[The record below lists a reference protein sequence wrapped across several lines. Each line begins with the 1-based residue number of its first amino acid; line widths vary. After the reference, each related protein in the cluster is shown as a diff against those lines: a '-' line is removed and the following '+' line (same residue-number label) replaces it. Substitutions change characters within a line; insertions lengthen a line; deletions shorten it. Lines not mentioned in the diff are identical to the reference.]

1 MPNNLISKLSNSFST
16 GGGGISFEHQV
27 QAMFLL
33 SLLVDGFC
41 PAMNEPTKRV
51 CFQTKYLHFDT
62 DDLMVITKRGELD
75 GKMLCSIK
83 HKIVPTEKNQ
93 IFKEVIASAWKDFN
107 KDGFDKK
114 RDRIALIVSVISPKK
129 LSSLRFLHDL
139 ANTTIDEDD
148 FYTKVSLEHFSN
160 EENTEMLN
168 ILENLITSF
177 DDKNEN
183 LKREVWNF
191 CKVFIILL
199 FDLNYTNSINK
210 TLSESL
216 IKCKSH
222 EEPCLVWSKLV
233 EYASYCDKNSAS
245 ISIENF
251 NVQILELFS
260 IKKNLEFEIKP
271 VEEVDHFI
279 ADIALIGSWRV
290 ENKNDQLVIEKLS
303 GMPYSSFENKA
314 KGMLLQYP
322 SYFTFDGSVWRIKH
336 KEELFNQCKDTLVE
350 GWHKNL
356 IDVANNILLQKSNKI
371 LNPNGLNI
379 EIKNDFK
386 ISYELENSLIQS
398 VCLINKISSKL
409 CHCNTKTITN
419 DIVCMVR
426 KVLENAKWNTW
437 SNLNDYLRN
446 LAELAPSIFLN
457 EVEKTISNSSQE
469 SDDELFENSNHATGL
484 LLALETIAWLPDY
497 CARSICTI
505 GLLEK
510 IGYEINNPSITPVK
524 AICSILF
531 PWRPQTFAPIETRKN
546 ALKSLKNENEEVCWK
561 VLRGLFPNHTELIQ
575 PMLRPKYIQLE
586 NFEEKEISRSE
597 AVLYFDFILELAVD
611 IACDDNEKKIDL
623 IDQMGYM
630 KEQLLLKFLSC
641 LENDVD
647 FYEEEV
653 AYRMWKQF
661 RKCLLSAK
669 LTKDMVI
676 YPYVIR
682 IKELVNRLEPKDIR
696 VKYKE
701 LFTNK
706 YWWLN
711 AKDNG
716 VEIWEQEGII
726 KQNAIKSIF
735 KKYGIEET
743 EKFGISVDKV
753 EEVAWL
759 LGRVIT
765 DDELHSIIISC
776 HSNTVSI
783 EFLASCIEAYISNN
797 DIEELLNDPV
807 LNTDKKFALE
817 LLTKVKLSTKI
828 YIVVEKLNLNNSK
841 YWKKASIPIVYLDSK
856 QNEMKMIANNLI
868 TYKRYVTAVNLIGRT
883 NIFTD
888 FTDEEL
894 GEFLELAGTKE
905 SYGKEKL
912 DEYAVHNIMTHI
924 QNSNDISL
932 NKMSDIE
939 FIYLPLLIEA
949 HGMKP
954 CALYKRIA
962 LDPEYFCSLIEMFY
976 KKKTEKD
983 CVLKLDEAIGS
994 RLFKILFMFKVVPG
1008 ADSEGEID
1016 EEIFKTWMD
1025 FVKTWSEE
1033 SDRYEVTMNTVGQG
1047 LSYAKLDNDG
1057 HPCQIIMKELNGVEN
1072 EELRRGYNIGIIN
1085 QRWCYTVDPEGKP
1098 EMELAKNY
1106 SNMARKAEEK
1116 GYPRYADTLRNI
1128 SNQYKLEAQDNI
1140 AEAKNAFEEYN

>member
-1 MPNNLISKLSNSFST
+1 MAQFW
-16 GGGGISFEHQV
+16 
-27 QAMFLL
+27 
-33 SLLVDGFC
+33 VD
-41 PAMNEPTKRV
+41 
-51 CFQTKYLHFDT
+51 KY
-62 DDLMVITKRGELD
+62 K
-75 GKMLCSIK
+75 
-83 HKIVPTEKNQ
+83 
-93 IFKEVIASAWKDFN
+93 VIASAWKDFN

-114 RDRIALIVSVISPKK
+114 RDGIALIVSVISPKK

-139 ANTTIDEDD
+139 ANTTIDEND
-148 FYTKVSLEHFSN
+148 FYTEVSLEHFSN

-168 ILENLITSF
+168 VLENIITSF

-199 FDLNYTNSINK
+199 FDLNYSNSINK
-210 TLSESL
+210 ALSESL

-222 EEPCLVWSKLV
+222 EEPYLVWSKLV

-251 NVQILELFS
+251 NEQILELFS
-260 IKKNLEFEIKP
+260 IKKNLEIEIKP
-271 VEEVDHFI
+271 VEEIDHFI

-303 GMPYSSFENKA
+303 NMPYSNFENKA
-314 KGMLLQYP
+314 KGMLLQYHN
-322 SYFTFDGSVWRIKH
+322 YLTFDGSVWRIKH
-336 KEELFNQCKDTLVE
+336 KEELLNQCKDTLVE

-356 IDVANNILLQKSNKI
+356 IDVVNKILLQKSN
-371 LNPNGLNI
+371 LNPSGLNF
-379 EIKNDFK
+379 EIKNDFEV
-386 ISYELENSLIQS
+386 SYELEKSLIES
-398 VCLINKISSKL
+398 VCIINKMSSKL
-409 CHCNTKTITN
+409 CHCNIKKLTY
-419 DIVCMVR
+419 DIVYMVR
-426 KVLENAKWNTW
+426 NVLKNGEWKTW
-437 SNLNDYLRN
+437 DNLNDYLRN

-457 EVEKTISNSSQE
+457 EVEKTISNLSQE

-510 IGYEINNPSITPVK
+510 IGYEINSSSITPIK

-575 PMLRPKYIQLE
+575 PMLKPKYIQLE

-597 AVLYFDFILELAVD
+597 VGLYFDFILELAVD
-611 IACDDNEKKIDL
+611 IARDDNEKKIDL
-623 IDQMGYM
+623 IDQMEYM
-630 KEQLLLKFLSC
+630 KERLLLKFLSC
-641 LENDVD
+641 LENGVG
-647 FYEEEV
+647 FYEEEI

-661 RKCLLSAK
+661 KECLLSSK
-669 LTKDMVI
+669 PTKDMII
-676 YPYVIR
+676 YPYINR
-682 IKELVNRLEPKDIR
+682 IEEFVNKLEPKDIR
-696 VKYKE
+696 IKHKE

-716 VEIWEQEGII
+716 IEIWEQEEII

-743 EKFGISVDKV
+743 EKFGIAVDKV
-753 EEVAWL
+753 KEVAWL

-765 DDELHSIIISC
+765 DDELHSIILSC
-776 HSNTVSI
+776 HSNTISL
-783 EFLASCIEAYISNN
+783 EFLASCIEAYVSDN
-797 DIEELLNDPV
+797 DIGDLLNDPV

-817 LLTKVKLSTKI
+817 LLTKVKSSTKI
-828 YIVVEKLNLNNSK
+828 YMVVEKLNLNNSK
-841 YWKKASIPIVYLDSK
+841 YWKKASMPIVYLDSK

-868 TYKRYVTAVNLIGRT
+868 AYKRYVTTVNLIGRT

-888 FTDEEL
+888 FTDAEL
-894 GEFLELAGTKE
+894 GDFLELAGTEE

-939 FIYLPLLIEA
+939 FIYLPLLVET

-962 LDPEYFCSLIEMFY
+962 LDPKYFCDLIEMFY

-983 CVLKLDEAIGS
+983 HALKLDEAIS
-994 RLFKILFMFKVVPG
+994 TRLFKILFKFKVVPG
-1008 ADSEGEID
+1008 VDSEGEIN
-1016 EEIFKTWMD
+1016 EEKFKTWMD
-1025 FVKTWSEE
+1025 YVKTWSDEN
-1033 SDRYEVTMNTVGQG
+1033 DRYEVTMNTVGEG
-1047 LSYAKLDNDG
+1047 LSYAKLGNDG
-1057 HPCQIIMKELNGVEN
+1057 LPCRIIMKELNGMEN
-1072 EELRRGYNIGIIN
+1072 KELRNGYNIGIIK
-1085 QRWCYTVDPEGKP
+1085 QRGCYTVDPEGKP
-1098 EMELAKNY
+1098 ELELAKKY

-1116 GYPRYADTLRNI
+1116 GYPRYADTLRKI
-1128 SNQYKLEAQDNI
+1128 SNQYELEAQDNI
-1140 AEAKNAFEEYN
+1140 AEAKKDFEECN

>member
-1 MPNNLISKLSNSFST
+1 M
-16 GGGGISFEHQV
+16 
-27 QAMFLL
+27 
-33 SLLVDGFC
+33 
-41 PAMNEPTKRV
+41 
-51 CFQTKYLHFDT
+51 
-62 DDLMVITKRGELD
+62 
-75 GKMLCSIK
+75 
-83 HKIVPTEKNQ
+83 
-93 IFKEVIASAWKDFN
+93 
-107 KDGFDKK
+107 
-114 RDRIALIVSVISPKK
+114 
-129 LSSLRFLHDL
+129 
-139 ANTTIDEDD
+139 
-148 FYTKVSLEHFSN
+148 
-160 EENTEMLN
+160 
-168 ILENLITSF
+168 
-177 DDKNEN
+177 
-183 LKREVWNF
+183 
-191 CKVFIILL
+191 
-199 FDLNYTNSINK
+199 
-210 TLSESL
+210 
-216 IKCKSH
+216 
-222 EEPCLVWSKLV
+222 
-233 EYASYCDKNSAS
+233 
-245 ISIENF
+245 
-251 NVQILELFS
+251 
-260 IKKNLEFEIKP
+260 
-271 VEEVDHFI
+271 
-279 ADIALIGSWRV
+279 
-290 ENKNDQLVIEKLS
+290 
-303 GMPYSSFENKA
+303 
-314 KGMLLQYP
+314 
-322 SYFTFDGSVWRIKH
+322 
-336 KEELFNQCKDTLVE
+336 
-350 GWHKNL
+350 
-356 IDVANNILLQKSNKI
+356 
-371 LNPNGLNI
+371 
-379 EIKNDFK
+379 
-386 ISYELENSLIQS
+386 
-398 VCLINKISSKL
+398 
-409 CHCNTKTITN
+409 
-419 DIVCMVR
+419 
-426 KVLENAKWNTW
+426 
-437 SNLNDYLRN
+437 
-446 LAELAPSIFLN
+446 
-457 EVEKTISNSSQE
+457 
-469 SDDELFENSNHATGL
+469 
-484 LLALETIAWLPDY
+484 PDY

-976 KKKTEKD
+976 K
-983 CVLKLDEAIGS
+983 
-994 RLFKILFMFKVVPG
+994 
-1008 ADSEGEID
+1008 
-1016 EEIFKTWMD
+1016 
-1025 FVKTWSEE
+1025 
-1033 SDRYEVTMNTVGQG
+1033 
-1047 LSYAKLDNDG
+1047 
-1057 HPCQIIMKELNGVEN
+1057 
-1072 EELRRGYNIGIIN
+1072 
-1085 QRWCYTVDPEGKP
+1085 
-1098 EMELAKNY
+1098 
-1106 SNMARKAEEK
+1106 
-1116 GYPRYADTLRNI
+1116 
-1128 SNQYKLEAQDNI
+1128 
-1140 AEAKNAFEEYN
+1140 